1 MEIRDYLG
9 MNLRNQKYIDW
20 DKTRTNFTNSK
31 LKTKLFLS
39 ARQIRVPKLHAIIK
53 NHKDLQNL
61 DYANLPA
68 KTVIK
73 PNKGSQGKGIIPF
86 QKKVNGN
93 FVSVSNKTYK
103 HEVLHKHIQEI
114 LDGKY
119 SMGFLPDTAFFE
131 EKIDTHNALREYA
144 PIGLPDIRII
154 VYKGFPVL
162 AMLRMPN
169 EKSGGKANLNAG
181 AWGLGIDIVSGK
193 VKTCYQDG
201 KLQKN
206 NPYLNFQVPFYNE
219 ALQMAVKIAEI
230 TNISFFGCDIA
241 ISKNGP
247 VLIEL
252 NSKPGLKIQL
262 VNNVGLKYR
271 LEKVDGL
278 KVRSKQDKVFIV
290 SQLFNTDKQDKNNK
304 SDKIIDINQRASILA
319 NHKKISAS
327 LEISTKHKNTYVSK
341 DIFEELH
348 VKENSKIKIKI
359 GNISEVLKLKLKED
373 LPDQTISLGSKFLG
387 SYQVNFVSKNKKV
400 QLPKATKTE
409 VTSVYIK
416 PSINY
421 GEVDYKI
428 NQIAKSL
435 KLVEK
440 LKPKN
445 LKVELDTLNK
455 DHNYNPQF
463 EYENHL
469 EMVYQK
475 QNDLLNIHCDDSV
488 LGRVYEDKKT
498 ELFNILNIIQNI
510 GNPELQYFY
519 SKYIPAP
526 TESEFKLA
534 KKLKSESIIKKEKP
548 IEFTQI
554 IKQLEQTLNDYD
566 LKNWRIQIKNDM
578 IGKFS
583 VNKSNKIFV
592 KKDISITQTRL
603 DKIIAHEILTHVLTT
618 QNGKKQPYLIFQDG
632 MARYLET
639 QEGMAIYNEYELNN
653 IPGRT
658 YAARNLISSYI
669 SLKYGFAEA
678 INKLVDLGL
687 KRNIAQRHVLR
698 TKRGL
703 SDTSKPGGITKQV
716 IYTRGALKI
725 EKFIKKGG
733 DIRDLY
739 IGKIDVDKIDEIKK
753 MNFINY
759 NIILPKKYR

>member
-86 QKKVNGN
+86 QKKINGN

-131 EKIDTHNALREYA
+131 EKIDTHKALREYA

-201 KLQKN
+201 KLKKN

-278 KVRSKQDKVFIV
+278 KVNSKQDKVFIV
-290 SQLFNTDKQDKNNK
+290 SQLFNTDKQYNNNK

-327 LEISTKHKNTYVSK
+327 LEISTKHKSTYVSK
-341 DIFEELH
+341 DIFEELQ

-359 GNISEVLKLKLKED
+359 GKISEVLKLKYKED

-445 LKVELDTLNK
+445 LKVELEKLNK
-455 DHNYNPQF
+455 DQKYNPQF

-526 TESEFKLA
+526 TESEFKYA
-534 KKLKSESIIKKEKP
+534 KKLKSEKIIKKEKP
-548 IEFTQI
+548 IEFNQI
-554 IKQLEQTLNDYD
+554 IKQLEQTLNEYD

-639 QEGMAIYNEYELNN
+639 QEGMAIYNEYELNDL
-653 IPGRT
+653 PGRT

-678 INKLVDLGL
+678 INKLVELGF